1 MKNRSTVFTL
11 GNRGNVLTSELES
24 QIIVPHS
31 AQKNE
36 TKVGVF
42 QFFFSLKL
50 CFEKGVHLY
59 ICMFLKL
66 FDLSVLNALNS
77 T

>member
-11 GNRGNVLTSELES
+11 GNRGNVLTTELEN

-36 TKVGVF
+36 TKVF
-42 QFFFSLKL
+42 RIFLFFETVVTK
-50 CFEKGVHLY
+50 CVHFLIYLY
-59 ICMFLKL
+59 TSKQNCLPVDI
-66 FDLSVLNALNS
+66 SI
-77 T
+77 